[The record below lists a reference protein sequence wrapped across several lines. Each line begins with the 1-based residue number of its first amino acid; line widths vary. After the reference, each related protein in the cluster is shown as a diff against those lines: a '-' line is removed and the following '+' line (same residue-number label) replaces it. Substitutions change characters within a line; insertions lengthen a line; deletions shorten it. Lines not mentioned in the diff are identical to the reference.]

1 MTVLRH
7 PNNQG
12 VTLQQWRK
20 TAAGGETSLT
30 GTDDFSAAL
39 AYTVGAE
46 EVFINGVLIERGV
59 DYTATSGT
67 GITLTNALVA
77 GDLATV
83 QSATSFNVANAI
95 PKATVTAKGDL
106 ITATGASTV
115 TNLAVG
121 ADGTTLVANSS
132 ASTGVSWQAPAMT
145 FINSTSFSG
154 VSAQNIDSLFSAA
167 YDKYTV
173 VVNITAASA
182 ANADLLLYFRSA
194 GSNVTTNNNSETLT
208 TYSTTLAGAERANLL
223 VIGSTS
229 TTYPTFSSC
238 SVDIFNPYLSQ
249 VTTFS
254 SNGGVV
260 SNAGVPYQ
268 FRAWGY
274 NFSTTSMTGL
284 SLYPSSGT
292 ITGNIRVYGMRN
304 S

>member
-1 MTVLRH
+1 MV
-7 PNNQG
+7 
-12 VTLQQWRK
+12 
-20 TAAGGETSLT
+20 
-30 GTDDFSAAL
+30 
-39 AYTVGAE
+39 Y
-46 EVFINGVLIERGV
+46 INGVLLERGV
-59 DYTATSGT
+59 DYTASNGT
-67 GITLTNALVA
+67 TITGLTALVA
-77 GDLATV
+77 GDIATV
-83 QSATSFNVANAI
+83 ASPSAFSVANAI
-95 PKATVTAKGDL
+95 PLSTVTAKGDH
-106 ITATGASTV
+106 IVATGSGAV
-115 TNLAVG
+115 TNVPVG

-145 FINSTSFSG
+145 FINATSFSG

-182 ANADLLLYFRSA
+182 SNADLLIYFRSA
-194 GSNVTTNNNSETLT
+194 GSNVTTNNNTETLT

-223 VIGSTS
+223 VIGSIS

-238 SVDIFNPYLSQ
+238 SVDVFNPYLSQ

-268 FRAWGY
+268 FRSWGY